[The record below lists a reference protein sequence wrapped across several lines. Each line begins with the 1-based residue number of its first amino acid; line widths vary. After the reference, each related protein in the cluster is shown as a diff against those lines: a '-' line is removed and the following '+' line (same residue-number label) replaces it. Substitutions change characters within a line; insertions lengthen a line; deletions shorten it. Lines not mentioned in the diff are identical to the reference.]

1 MSELGCKGIW
11 SPVTQT
17 LIQRIAR
24 AMAGRVSVI
33 GPDLSPPP
41 KNTRYHSNFL
51 IQFSP
56 HKNATSRNES
66 DADRALEDRTLGSI
80 TAEEDAVLTLTLSH
94 IVIRVY

>member
-1 MSELGCKGIW
+1 MGPGNTNTHPAYCSSDGWASAC
-11 SPVTQT
+11 
-17 LIQRIAR
+17 
-24 AMAGRVSVI
+24 VI
-33 GPDLSPPP
+33 GPDLLPPL